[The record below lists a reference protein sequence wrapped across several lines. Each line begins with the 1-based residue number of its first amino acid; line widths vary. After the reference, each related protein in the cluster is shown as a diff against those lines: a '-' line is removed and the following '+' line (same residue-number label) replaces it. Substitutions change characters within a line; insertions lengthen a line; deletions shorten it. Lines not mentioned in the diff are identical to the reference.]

1 MYNIYKNH
9 FSWYFLAYGQV
20 SNLRWKTKKLLTVQ
34 AFHVGDDHGR
44 MDQKDRNTMAT
55 INVVPSHNSAIC
67 GWILK
72 ILVAIYVALTYR
84 IR

>member
-1 MYNIYKNH
+1 MDFQNSK
-9 FSWYFLAYGQV
+9 AYM
-20 SNLRWKTKKLLTVQ
+20 SCLELLKKTVQ
-34 AFHVGDDHGR
+34 VFHVGDDHGR

-72 ILVAIYVALTYR
+72 IMVAMTPYFITQLSVDGF
-84 IR
+84 